1 MSDMFQENENR
12 ENIMQGGAADEAL
25 EIKDEAVKAAEQ
37 TVQTAEQT
45 AGQIAQDE
53 VKAAEQGAG
62 QTVQAADRAV
72 QDAVKAAKQT
82 VQDAVRTA
90 AHTVQDSAK
99 TAEQTVRDAEQTAD
113 QTVQAADQTAQ
124 DAVKTVQTADQ
135 TVQAAAPAA
144 GIAEGTAAPAGQ
156 DAAAGAAQ
164 AGKAGQDGSFTYSW
178 VNPRLRRDGG
188 QAASHSDPWNG
199 AEHPDYYWSG
209 RQNDPY
215 ARSNYTGRNAGSQQ
229 NQQGG
234 QAYTQNRGTQPDGR
248 TYTQNTYSGQPYTP
262 NSGAQ
267 PGGRTYTQNTQ
278 NGPTYTQN
286 AQNSPTYTQN
296 AQNGPTY
303 AQNAQNGPT
312 YAQDAQ
318 NSQNAQNT
326 GNAYG
331 YRQNPYGYSQNQTDN
346 RTYGY
351 YSNGRQ
357 AVPGGSDAGKK
368 VKKPRKPMTTA
379 RKWLTTVA
387 MAVVFGLIAGLI
399 MLGIGSLG
407 RGSSAASASA
417 GSAVP
422 KQEEQIQSVPQ
433 IAQAG
438 QAGEDA
444 AKEDAAESA
453 AGTKTESSA
462 TGKGPVADVAAT
474 VKPSM
479 VTISTMSVEQMQSI
493 FGGIQEYEAE
503 GAGSGIIVGQNDKEL
518 LIATNNHVV
527 EGATE
532 VSVGFVDDTAVPAFI
547 KGKDSTVDLAVVGV
561 KLDDIP
567 AETRDQIRI
576 VELGDS
582 DDLVV
587 GEQVVAIGNA
597 LGLGQS
603 VTSGYVSAIGRELEL
618 YDGRNYFKSTDLI
631 QVDAA
636 INSGNSG
643 GALLN
648 MRGQLVGINEAK
660 ASTSSSGA
668 SVDNVGYAIPISKAR
683 PILEQLMTLE
693 TREKITDGN
702 SGYLGVTCAD
712 VTSEYSQMYNMP
724 EGVCF
729 TSVIEDGPAEAAGAM
744 KGDVLVELDNRKVVT
759 FEQLK
764 EELQYY
770 RAGDTVEMV
779 VMRADAGEYKE
790 VRLQVKLGSAEVLEK
805 ANTKQTERQQSRSGR

>member
-12 ENIMQGGAADEAL
+12 ENIMQDGAADEAL
-25 EIKDEAVKAAEQ
+25 EIKDETVKAAEQ

-45 AGQIAQDE
+45 AGQDARDAM
-53 VKAAEQGAG
+53 KTAE
-62 QTVQAADRAV
+62 
-72 QDAVKAAKQT
+72 QT

-215 ARSNYTGRNAGSQQ
+215 ARSNYTGRNAGAQQ

-262 NSGAQ
+262 NPGAQ
-267 PGGRTYTQNTQ
+267 PGGRTYTQNAQ
-278 NGPTYTQN
+278 NG
-286 AQNSPTYTQN
+286 PTYTQN

-303 AQNAQNGPT
+303 AQNGPT

-417 GSAVP
+417 GGAVP

-779 VMRADAGEYKE
+779 IMRADAGEYKE